1 MARVP
6 GAQDNADKAACAQKT
21 APSPGGKTTG
31 GLDRV
36 LNDDLRFRIFSLLS
50 VAELHR
56 VSVNHKFLRIFR
68 DPQLWK
74 TRVETLLPMLAP
86 NARRAVERCLSG
98 GAYIWC
104 QQLQYDYDWQ
114 TRLRLLSDAASG
126 ALQLKRY
133 MCDHVYERIYRD
145 MARLEMVSMRV
156 NRPGRSILITIPFVQ
171 TICSTKT
178 GEHLRVFKIDYV
190 DAGDFLACCTWK
202 DALYHICVN
211 GKKMESHCLL
221 RVGDTLQMVRKKSG
235 KVREFE
241 MKLAMDSDIGFVER
255 VDLQ

>member
-1 MARVP
+1 MA
-6 GAQDNADKAACAQKT
+6 
-21 APSPGGKTTG
+21 SPGGRTTG

-36 LNDDLRFRIFSLLS
+36 LNDDLRFRIFNLLS
-50 VAELHR
+50 VVELQR
-56 VSVNHKFLRIFR
+56 VSVSHKFLRMFR

-104 QQLQYDYDWQ
+104 QQLQCDYDWQ
-114 TRLRLLSDAASG
+114 TRLGLLRDTPSS

-145 MARLEMVSMRV
+145 MARFEMVSVRMK
-156 NRPGRSILITIPFVQ
+156 RPGRSNLVTIPFVQ
-171 TICSTKT
+171 TIYNTKT
-178 GEHLRVFKIDYV
+178 GELLRVFRIKHV
-190 DAGDFLACCTWK
+190 DDGHFLACCTWK
-202 DALYHICVN
+202 DAKYTLCVN
-211 GKKMESHCLL
+211 GKKMEKQCLL

-255 VDLQ
+255 YEDEL